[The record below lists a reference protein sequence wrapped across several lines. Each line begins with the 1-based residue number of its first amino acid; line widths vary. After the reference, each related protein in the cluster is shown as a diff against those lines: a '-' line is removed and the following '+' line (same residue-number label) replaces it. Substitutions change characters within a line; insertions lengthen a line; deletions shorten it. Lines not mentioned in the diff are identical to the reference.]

1 MAMTERPRLD
11 PQTRRW
17 LKLEVSR
24 RRKEK
29 ELHVGRPVLHRYSK
43 RSASALDPSAGVTT
57 SSVPTD
63 SDFPTATANTFEG
76 SPSSPSAR
84 PIGSGSCGDDLHGSV
99 AVA

>member
-1 MAMTERPRLD
+1 MALTERPRLD

-43 RSASALDPSAGVTT
+43 RTASAPDPSADATT
-57 SSVPTD
+57 SWVPTD
-63 SDFPTATANTFEG
+63 SNAPTAAANTLERAPR
-76 SPSSPSAR
+76 SERRSSPSEHLPHRGEGRIHLA
-84 PIGSGSCGDDLHGSV
+84 
-99 AVA
+99 